1 VNSSE
6 TQRVP
11 AEFGRSTPFYEFVR
25 RALGA
30 LLIASLFALLF
41 LFLFYTIRVLLLIGA
56 GVMLAVFLRSLAGWV
71 TRYTRASDGLA
82 LAIVLVLLIALF
94 GSLSWWLQPEI
105 VAQVQLLL
113 QRLPESL
120 RRIRDYLEQTA
131 YGSLLLQQLPE
142 GPDLNL
148 SYPKLFSQTVGA
160 LSTLIML
167 ITDTIVVLFVGI
179 YLAAEPDVYAEGV
192 ARLAPPAKRQR
203 VLKVIDD
210 MGRTLRWWLAGRFI
224 SLAYVGVF
232 SGIGYWLLGIP
243 LALTLAILAGV
254 FTFIPNIGPLLS
266 SLPAVLL
273 AFSVSPATA
282 IWVIVVIIVVQASEG
297 YLIAPV
303 VQRRTILLPPAVVIA
318 AQVLMGLT
326 LGALALFLATPLAA
340 VLMVLV
346 EELYIQGV
354 LKDTATTPE

>member
-1 VNSSE
+1 MNSSK

-11 AEFGRSTPFYEFVR
+11 ADFGRTPFYEFVR
-25 RALGA
+25 RVSSVLV
-30 LLIASLFALLF
+30 IASLFALAF
-41 LFLFYTIRVLLLIGA
+41 LFLFYTIHVLLLIGA
-56 GVMLAVFLRSLAGWV
+56 GLMLAVFLRSLASWV
-71 TRYTRASDGLA
+71 TRFTRASDGVA
-82 LAIVLVLLIALF
+82 LTIVIVLLAALF
-94 GSLSWWLQPEI
+94 GFLSWWLQPEI
-105 VAQVQLLL
+105 VVQARLFV
-113 QRLPESL
+113 QRIPEAL
-120 RRIRDYLEQTA
+120 RRVGDYLEQTA
-131 YGSLLLQQLPE
+131 WGSLLLQQLPST
-142 GPDLNL
+142 DLDIT
-148 SYPKLFSQTVGA
+148 YPKLFSQTVGA
-160 LSTLIML
+160 ISTLITL
-167 ITDTIVVLFVGI
+167 VVDTIVVLFVGI
-179 YLAAEPDVYAEGV
+179 YLAAEPGVYAEGV

-203 VLKVIDD
+203 VLQVIDD

-224 SLAYVGVF
+224 SMAYVGIF
-232 SGIGYWLLGIP
+232 SGIGYWLLDIP

-254 FTFIPNIGPLLS
+254 FTFIPNIGPILS

-282 IWVIVVIIVVQASEG
+282 LWALVVIVAVQVSEG
-297 YLIAPV
+297 YLLGPV

-354 LKDTATTPE
+354 LKDTASAPE